1 MEKEA
6 PRNYDKI
13 VNRDEITDAAAAA
26 FANAGQQVP
35 ENYVRTEEVLDGV
48 VVGKDESYELP
59 VVDMARLRDP
69 ESAALEIGKLGD
81 ACRNWGFFQVRFL
94 SVPFCLYFI
103 RVYIC
108 PTSRI
113 QSLMM
118 GSF

>member
-13 VNRDEITDAAAAA
+13 VNRDEITDAAVAA

-35 ENYVRTEEVLDGV
+35 ENYVRTEVVLDGV

-81 ACRNWGFFQVRFL
+81 ACRTWGFFQVRL
-94 SVPFCLYFI
+94 LPFRSAFYPCKLNAHASNY
-103 RVYIC
+103 
-108 PTSRI
+108 
-113 QSLMM
+113 
-118 GSF
+118 